1 MFLTV
6 AYFVLVLVGC
16 QIKNRSAVTGMFS
29 DVSVSRIKTIAFMLS
44 ALLAGLAGIMASCNF
59 SGVHPNAG
67 TDLEFQTIAG
77 AVIGGTA
84 LTGGVGT
91 VLGTILGA
99 STLLALRSGLIL
111 EGVNIFVYQTLLGP
125 LLIAAVA
132 IKEAMPRLL
141 GNR

>member
-1 MFLTV
+1 
-6 AYFVLVLVGC
+6 
-16 QIKNRSAVTGMFS
+16 
-29 DVSVSRIKTIAFMLS
+29 MLS
-44 ALLAGLAGIMASCNF
+44 ALLAGLAGIMASCSF
-59 SGVHPNAG
+59 SGVRPNAG

-111 EGVNIFVYQTLLGP
+111 QGVNVFVYQVLLGP

-132 IKEAMPRLL
+132 MKEGLPALL
-141 GNR
+141 RR